1 MSSNTI
7 AVGHLKPHK
16 IDGCIDLSS
25 DHIVN
30 ACDELFVHITLLF
43 NAILVHGALPDNFL
57 RSTIVPTPKGRNI
70 DGSNSNNY
78 RGIALSSIFGKLM
91 DNIVLIK
98 FSNQLQTSSL
108 QFGFKA
114 KSSTNLCIFVLK
126 ETLAYYVKNQTTV
139 FCTFL
144 DASKAFDRIN
154 YCKLFRLLIN
164 GGMPA
169 FVTRVLLNLYIGNV
183 VRISWCGILS
193 DYFLATN
200 GVKQGGVLSPVFFCV
215 YIDGLLTALASANVG
230 CYIGRNYV
238 GALHMQMIWS

>member
-1 MSSNTI
+1 M
-7 AVGHLKPHK
+7 
-16 IDGCIDLSS
+16 
-25 DHIVN
+25 
-30 ACDELFVHITLLF
+30 
-43 NAILVHGALPDNFL
+43 
-57 RSTIVPTPKGRNI
+57 RNV

-98 FSNQLQTSSL
+98 FLDKLQTSSL
-108 QFGFKA
+108 RFGFKA

-164 GGMPA
+164 HGMPA
-169 FVTRVLLNLYIGNV
+169 FDNRVLLNLYIGNFV
-183 VRISWCGILS
+183 CMFWCGIFS
-193 DYFLATN
+193 YYFLATD
-200 GVKQGGVLSPVFFCV
+200 GVKQGGVLSPFF
-215 YIDGLLTALASANVG
+215 
-230 CYIGRNYV
+230 YV
-238 GALHMQMIWS
+238 CILMAC